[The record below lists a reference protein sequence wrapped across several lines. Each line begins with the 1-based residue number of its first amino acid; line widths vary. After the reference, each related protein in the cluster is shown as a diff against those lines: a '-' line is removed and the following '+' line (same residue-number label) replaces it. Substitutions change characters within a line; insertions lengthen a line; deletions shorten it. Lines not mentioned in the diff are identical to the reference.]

1 MSAKIPLLLIL
12 SILSIFRILSILPM
26 AKIIYK
32 DEDGTSTEII
42 VDPEKSVLEMLE
54 EAGIDYP
61 FSCMAGACST
71 CKITVHKGKEDL
83 KDDAFG
89 TPMYP
94 VDDNEVLSCI
104 CGVNKAFAEN
114 PDAVIELEKT
124 EE

>member
-1 MSAKIPLLLIL
+1 
-12 SILSIFRILSILPM
+12 M

-32 DEDGTSTEII
+32 DQEGKATEIP
-42 VDPEKSVLEMLE
+42 VDLEKSVLEMLE

-71 CKITVHKGKEDL
+71 CKITVHKGKDEL
-83 KDDAFG
+83 KEDAFG

-94 VDDNEVLSCI
+94 VEDNEVLSCI
-104 CGVNKAFAEN
+104 CGVHKAFAEN
-114 PDAVIELEKT
+114 PDAVIELEHA